1 MALSPDLRSMLLK
14 RLAKASNDVMSLEQI
29 SETTSLREDLKLD
42 SLEMVTLVFD
52 LQDELGVAIEDEELS
67 TIVTVGN
74 LLDIVDTK
82 LLNLQEDSDKQI

>member
-29 SETTSLREDLKLD
+29 SETTLLREDLKLD